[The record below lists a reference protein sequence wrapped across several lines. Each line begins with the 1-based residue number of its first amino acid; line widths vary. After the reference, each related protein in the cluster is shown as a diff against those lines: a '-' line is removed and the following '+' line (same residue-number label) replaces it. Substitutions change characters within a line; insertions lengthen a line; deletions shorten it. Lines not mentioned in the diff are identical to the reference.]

1 MNAEEYGD
9 SFRDHFFEQYKLYVE
24 MADRIS
30 ARRAQANK
38 FYLSLVSALL
48 ALLSVL
54 VGTSLFSGP
63 VIVVVGLVAILGVAL
78 CALWYVTIGSYRQLN
93 SGKFKII
100 HQMEE
105 ALPFASY
112 TEEWRIL
119 RTVEGGKKYRR
130 LTRVEERVPIVLA
143 GLFIVVLLFSVF
155 VVGAR

>member
-1 MNAEEYGD
+1 MNREEYGD
-9 SFRDHFFEQYKLYVE
+9 RFRDHFFEQYKLYVE
-24 MADRIS
+24 LTDRVS

-38 FYLSLVSALL
+38 FYLSLVSAVL

-54 VGTSLFSGP
+54 IGSSFFPRLHTGVL
-63 VIVVVGLVAILGVAL
+63 GLIAVLGVAL
-78 CALWYVTIGSYRQLN
+78 TALWYVTIGSYRQLN

-119 RTVEGGKKYRR
+119 RTPEGGKKYRR
-130 LTRVEERVPIVLA
+130 LTSVEEAVPLILA
-143 GLFIVVLLFSVF
+143 GLFIIVLLFSVF
-155 VVGAR
+155 GIGA